1 MIEQS
6 VDFVYPEDELTHEE
20 NLYREASRRFMRVM
34 NLKHCYVDDAKNPKL
49 ANWAV
54 AYALG
59 LAACDGVSITD
70 RACQLNVSPQ
80 ALSKSI
86 KAFQSIIGINTKAY
100 TYGRDQ

>member
-6 VDFVYPEDELTHEE
+6 VDFVYPEDELTHED

-34 NLKHCYVDDAKNPKL
+34 NLKADYVANAKNPAL
-49 ANWAV
+49 ANWATS
-54 AYALG
+54 YALG
-59 LAACDGVSITD
+59 LAVCDGVSITD

-86 KAFQSIIGINTKAY
+86 KAFQSIIGINTNAY
-100 TYGRDQ
+100 TYGRHK